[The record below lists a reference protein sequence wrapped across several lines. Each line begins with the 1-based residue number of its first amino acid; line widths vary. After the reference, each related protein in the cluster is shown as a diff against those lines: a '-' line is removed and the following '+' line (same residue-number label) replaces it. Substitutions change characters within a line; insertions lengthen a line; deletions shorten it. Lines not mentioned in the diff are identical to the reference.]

1 MNGVTKTYQLDML
14 NTKSVSVLVKTYI
27 QLEEGAEPQI
37 VGLPVRTSYVNS
49 ELGRQ
54 QIVEELPEEFY
65 SAILTVWG
73 EEPNVPNPPSP
84 EPVQEEVR

>member
-1 MNGVTKTYQLDML
+1 MDSTKTYQLDML

-27 QLEEGAEPQI
+27 QLEEGAEPQL
-37 VGLPVRTSYVNS
+37 VGFPVRTSYVNS

-65 SAILTVWG
+65 EAILSVWG
-73 EEPNVPNPPSP
+73 DEPNVPNPPSP
-84 EPVQEEVR
+84 NPVQEEVR

>member
-1 MNGVTKTYQLDML
+1 MDSTKTYQLDML

-27 QLEEGAEPQI
+27 QIEEGAEPQL
-37 VGLPVRTSYVNS
+37 VGFPVRTSYVNS

-65 SAILTVWG
+65 EAILAVWG
-73 EEPNVPNPPSP
+73 DEPNVPNPPSP
-84 EPVQEEVR
+84 NPVQEEVR